1 MKFPEVG
8 QLIQI
13 LIATA
18 GTCHPW
24 NGDIPILSTDDH
36 FQKKEQ
42 SRPKKIRDFVCTCCF
57 ENILHETRRM
67 EMKLSGCDSFISVN
81 ED

>member
-18 GTCHPW
+18 GNMSFLEW
-24 NGDIPILSTDDH
+24 GIPILSTDDH

-42 SRPKKIRDFVCTCCF
+42 SRPKKIRDFVFTCCF